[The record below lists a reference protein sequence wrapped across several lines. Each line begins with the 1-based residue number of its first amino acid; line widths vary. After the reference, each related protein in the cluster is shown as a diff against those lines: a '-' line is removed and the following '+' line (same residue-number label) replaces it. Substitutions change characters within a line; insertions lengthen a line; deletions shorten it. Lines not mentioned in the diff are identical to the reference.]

1 MIARKNILRFFTL
14 SLFFIGS
21 ISYGADA
28 PHQNIALSHL
38 SLKVAEDL
46 WLQKNHDLQIAK
58 NQVESAKAD
67 TLSAAQRPNPQ
78 LSYSLNNVGTG
89 RDHRYLNG
97 SDHVVRLDQTF
108 ERGDKRALRMQSADS
123 MLHASEADLASIER
137 QSKTQLYQ
145 LYYQLVLAQ
154 EKLRI
159 TEESANLY
167 QKTIDASELRLK
179 AGDISASELSRLD
192 LDKLRADND
201 VFQAR
206 NNLKQAQI
214 DLAIFIGEEFNAPAI
229 DASDSWPSVIEKAYQ
244 NAINIENRADIK
256 AAKLRLS
263 AAETNRELAM
273 ALKTRDIT
281 IGAQVEH
288 NSLDLESNTIG
299 LGVSIP
305 LMTGY
310 AYEGEIARAESEYQ
324 AALIDLDHAHAYA
337 ISEINKARNDL
348 KTAEARVLHYDD
360 NLLKEADKVLQ
371 SAEFAY
377 KQGAQSVMDLL
388 DARRTY
394 KATQIEAQSARADYA
409 TALATWQFL
418 SHESDRP
425 WTLKK

>member
-1 MIARKNILRFFTL
+1 VYGNEISHAQNSLQSLTLKN
-14 SLFFIGS
+14 
-21 ISYGADA
+21 
-28 PHQNIALSHL
+28 
-38 SLKVAEDL
+38 AEAL
-46 WLQKNHDLQIAK
+46 WLEKNHDLQTAK
-58 NQVESAKAD
+58 NQLDMAKSD

-78 LSYSLNNVGTG
+78 LSYNMNNVGAG

-97 SDHVVRLDQTF
+97 SDHVVRIDQTF
-108 ERGDKRALRMQSADS
+108 ERGDKRDLRMRSADYR
-123 MLHASEADLASIER
+123 LNASQEDLNSITR
-137 QSKTQLYQ
+137 QSRTLLYQ
-145 LYYQLVLAQ
+145 LYYQLLLAQ

-159 TEESANLY
+159 TEESADLY
-167 QKTIDASELRLK
+167 VKTVEVAQLRFK
-179 AGDISASELSRLD
+179 AGDISAAELSRID
-192 LDKLRADND
+192 LDKLRLDND

-214 DLAIFIGEEFNAPAI
+214 DLGIYIGEELNASTLKAT
-229 DASDSWPSVIEKAYQ
+229 DTWPNITPNLHQ

-273 ALKTRDIT
+273 ALKKRDIT

-288 NSLDLESNTIG
+288 NSLDLESNTVGI
-299 LGVSIP
+299 GVSIP

-324 AALIDLDHAHAYA
+324 AAILELDHAHSYA
-337 ISEINKARNDL
+337 ISEVNKARGDL
-348 KTAEARVLHYDD
+348 KTAEARVMHYDD

-394 KATQIEAQSARADYA
+394 KATQIEAASARADYA
-409 TALATWQFL
+409 SALAAWQFL
-418 SHESDRP
+418 SNESDRP
-425 WTLKK
+425 

>member
-1 MIARKNILRFFTL
+1 MYGNEISHAQNSLQSLTLKN
-14 SLFFIGS
+14 
-21 ISYGADA
+21 
-28 PHQNIALSHL
+28 
-38 SLKVAEDL
+38 AEAL
-46 WLQKNHDLQIAK
+46 WLEKNHDLQIAK
-58 NQVESAKAD
+58 NQLDMAKSD

-78 LSYSLNNVGTG
+78 LSYNMNNVGTG
-89 RDHRYLNG
+89 RDHRFLNG
-97 SDHVVRLDQTF
+97 SDHVVRIDQTF
-108 ERGDKRALRMQSADS
+108 ERGDKRDLRMRSADYR
-123 MLHASEADLASIER
+123 LNASQEDLNSITR
-137 QSKTQLYQ
+137 QSRTLLYQ
-145 LYYQLVLAQ
+145 LYYQLLLAQ

-159 TEESANLY
+159 TEESADLY
-167 QKTIDASELRLK
+167 MKTVDVAQLRFK
-179 AGDISASELSRLD
+179 AGDISAAELSRID
-192 LDKLRADND
+192 LDKLRLDND

-214 DLAIFIGEEFNAPAI
+214 DLGIYIGEELNASSLKAT
-229 DASDSWPSVIEKAYQ
+229 DTWPNITANLYQ

-273 ALKTRDIT
+273 ALKKRDIT

-288 NSLDLESNTIG
+288 NSLDLESNTVGI
-299 LGVSIP
+299 GVSIP

-324 AALIDLDHAHAYA
+324 AAMLELDHAHSYA
-337 ISEINKARNDL
+337 ISEVNKARGDL
-348 KTAEARVLHYDD
+348 KTAEARVMHYDD

-394 KATQIEAQSARADYA
+394 KATQIEAASARADYA
-409 TALATWQFL
+409 SALAAWQFI
-418 SHESDRP
+418 SNESDRP
-425 WTLKK
+425 

>member
-1 MIARKNILRFFTL
+1 MYGNEISHAQNSLQSLTLKN
-14 SLFFIGS
+14 
-21 ISYGADA
+21 
-28 PHQNIALSHL
+28 
-38 SLKVAEDL
+38 AEAL
-46 WLQKNHDLQIAK
+46 WLEKNHDLQIAK
-58 NQVESAKAD
+58 NQLDMAKSD

-78 LSYSLNNVGTG
+78 LSYNMNNVSTG

-97 SDHVVRLDQTF
+97 SDHVVRIDQTF
-108 ERGDKRALRMQSADS
+108 ERGDKRDLRMRSADYR
-123 MLHASEADLASIER
+123 LNASQEDLNSITR
-137 QSKTQLYQ
+137 QSRTLLYQ
-145 LYYQLVLAQ
+145 LYYQLLLAQ

-159 TEESANLY
+159 TEESADLY
-167 QKTIDASELRLK
+167 VKTVDVAQLRFK
-179 AGDISASELSRLD
+179 AGDISAAELSRID
-192 LDKLRADND
+192 LDKLRLDND

-214 DLAIFIGEEFNAPAI
+214 DLGIYIGEELNASSLKAT
-229 DASDSWPSVIEKAYQ
+229 DTWPNITANLYQ

-273 ALKTRDIT
+273 ALKKRDIT

-288 NSLDLESNTIG
+288 NSLDLESNTVGI
-299 LGVSIP
+299 GVSIP

-324 AALIDLDHAHAYA
+324 AAMLELDHTHSYA
-337 ISEINKARNDL
+337 ISEVNKARGDL
-348 KTAEARVLHYDD
+348 KTAEARVMHYDD

-394 KATQIEAQSARADYA
+394 KATQIEAASARADYA
-409 TALATWQFL
+409 SALAAWQFL
-418 SHESDRP
+418 SNESDRP
-425 WTLKK
+425 

>member
-1 MIARKNILRFFTL
+1 M
-14 SLFFIGS
+14 
-21 ISYGADA
+21 
-28 PHQNIALSHL
+28 
-38 SLKVAEDL
+38 AEDL
-46 WLQKNHDLQIAK
+46 WLQKNHDLQLAT
-58 NQVESAKAD
+58 NQIESAKAD
-67 TLSAAQRPNPQ
+67 TLTASQRPNPQ

-97 SDHVVRLDQTF
+97 SDHVVRIDQTF
-108 ERGDKRALRMQSADS
+108 ERGDKRALRMQSADF
-123 MLHASEADLASIER
+123 MLHASEADLLNIKR

-145 LYYQLVLAQ
+145 LYYQLLLAQ

-159 TEESANLY
+159 VEENVSLY
-167 QKTIDASELRLK
+167 QKTIEASELRLK
-179 AGDISASELSRLD
+179 AGDIAASELSRLD

-214 DLAIFIGEEFNAPAI
+214 DLAIFIGEELNAPAI
-229 DASDSWPSVIEKAYQ
+229 VAADAWPEVMNKVYQ

-256 AAKLRLS
+256 AAQLRLK
-263 AAETNRELAM
+263 AAETNRELAA
-273 ALKTRDIT
+273 ALKKRDVT

-288 NSLDLESNTIG
+288 NSLDLETNTIG
-299 LGVSIP
+299 LGISIP

-310 AYEGEIARAESEYQ
+310 GYEGEIARAESEYQ
-324 AALIDLDHAHAYA
+324 AALLELDHAHAFA
-337 ISEINKARNDL
+337 ISEINKARGDL

-418 SHESDRP
+418 SHESEQP
-425 WTLKK
+425 

>member
-1 MIARKNILRFFTL
+1 MAHKETPLNQLT
-14 SLFFIGS
+14 
-21 ISYGADA
+21 
-28 PHQNIALSHL
+28 
-38 SLKVAEDL
+38 LKVAEDL
-46 WLQKNHDLQIAK
+46 WLQKNHDLQLAT
-58 NQVESAKAD
+58 NQIESAKAD
-67 TLSAAQRPNPQ
+67 TLTASQRPNPQ
-78 LSYSLNNVGTG
+78 LSYNLNNVGTG

-97 SDHVVRLDQTF
+97 SDHVVRIDQTF
-108 ERGDKRALRMQSADS
+108 ERGDKRALRMQSADF
-123 MLHASEADLASIER
+123 MLHASEADLLNIKR

-145 LYYQLVLAQ
+145 LYYQLLLAQ

-159 TEESANLY
+159 VEENVSLY
-167 QKTIDASELRLK
+167 QKTIEASELRLK
-179 AGDISASELSRLD
+179 AGDIAASELSRLD

-214 DLAIFIGEEFNAPAI
+214 DLAIFIGEELNAPAI
-229 DASDSWPSVIEKAYQ
+229 VAADAWPEVMNKVYQ

-256 AAKLRLS
+256 AAQLRLK
-263 AAETNRELAM
+263 AADTNRELAA
-273 ALKTRDIT
+273 ALKKRDVT

-288 NSLDLESNTIG
+288 NSLDLETNTIG
-299 LGVSIP
+299 LGISIP

-310 AYEGEIARAESEYQ
+310 GYEGEIARAESEYQ
-324 AALIDLDHAHAYA
+324 AALLELDHAHAFA
-337 ISEINKARNDL
+337 ISEINKARGDL

-418 SHESDRP
+418 SHESEQP
-425 WTLKK
+425 